1 LTATFGGIPLTRQR
15 KAVLTDRKPPPGIIR
30 RTQLIQRLQAG
41 RCEMCQ
47 HTGEVEVHHVGKL
60 AHLSKPGKPQP
71 PWAQLMT
78 RKRRKTLVV
87 CADCHDVIHD
97 RRPTATPTTE

>member
-1 LTATFGGIPLTRQR
+1 
-15 KAVLTDRKPPPGIIR
+15 
-30 RTQLIQRLQAG
+30 
-41 RCEMCQ
+41 MCQ
-47 HTGEVEVHHVGKL
+47 HTGEVEVHHVSKL
-60 AHLSKPGKPQP
+60 AHLGKPGKPQP

-87 CADCHDVIHD
+87 CAVCHDVIHD